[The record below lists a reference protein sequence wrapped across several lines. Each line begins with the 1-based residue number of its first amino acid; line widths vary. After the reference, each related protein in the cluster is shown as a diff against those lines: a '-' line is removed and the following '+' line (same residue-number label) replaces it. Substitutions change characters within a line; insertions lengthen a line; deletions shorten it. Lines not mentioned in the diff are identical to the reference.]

1 MAFILLCVS
10 VIILCAPGRA
20 PWTQWIAGAL
30 AIAALILALL
40 GTRRAELLSEHV
52 PPHAMT
58 GQQHVS

>member
-30 AIAALILALL
+30 AIAALILALV
-40 GTRRAELLSEHV
+40 GTRGASVFSEHAPPPV
-52 PPHAMT
+52 PVT
-58 GQQHVS
+58 QIT